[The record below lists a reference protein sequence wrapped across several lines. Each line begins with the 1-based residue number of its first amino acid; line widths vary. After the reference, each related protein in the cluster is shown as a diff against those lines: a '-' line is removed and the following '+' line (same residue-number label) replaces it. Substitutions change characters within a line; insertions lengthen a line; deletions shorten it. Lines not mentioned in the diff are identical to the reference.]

1 MRRYA
6 PAIALLFVLK
16 AGAAPIIELPRHT
29 PLRFV
34 VTGDAGAS
42 HSALRAGIL
51 AVAQRM
57 RIDGILLVGDN
68 FYPCGIDGLTDPQW
82 TKITQHFGPSHL
94 PIYPV
99 LGNHDYGDQQE
110 RGGKDYWTC
119 GHPSPGAEIAATGT
133 IADWHFPARN
143 YLLRSPLVDLVMLDT
158 QPVALAFAGSIAG
171 SDTGGQEVSWL
182 ARTLRDAGSGWR
194 IVVGHHTIFS
204 SGMHGR
210 TNDKTQQRMRALL
223 PLLRKERVDLYI
235 CGHDHDLE
243 LVGDVQRRNGD
254 PLFLVSGA
262 GSGLDEL
269 RPRKRPR
276 KGDIEPPT
284 IYPPPTEKAYLGFAI
299 VEIAPRQLSITFYD
313 KAGTQTGGP
322 FTITKHAH

>member
-1 MRRYA
+1 
-6 PAIALLFVLK
+6 
-16 AGAAPIIELPRHT
+16 
-29 PLRFV
+29 LRFV
-34 VTGDAGAS
+34 VTGDAGAT

-57 RIDGILLVGDN
+57 QIDGILLVGDN
-68 FYPCGIDGLTDPQW
+68 FYPCGIDGLSDPQW
-82 TKITQHFGPSHL
+82 TKITQLFGPSHL
-94 PIYPV
+94 PVYPV

-110 RGGKDYWTC
+110 RGGKDYWSC
-119 GHPSPGAEIAATGT
+119 GHPAPEAEIAATGR

-143 YLLRSPLVDLVMLDT
+143 YLLRSPLAELVMLDT
-158 QPVALAFAGSIAG
+158 QPVALAFPRSVSGS
-171 SDTGGQEVSWL
+171 STSRQEVAWL
-182 ARTLRDAGSGWR
+182 TSTLPSLRADWR

-210 TNDKTQQRMRALL
+210 TNDATQQRMRALL

-243 LVGDVQRRNGD
+243 HRSGD

-262 GSGLDEL
+262 GSGTDEM
-269 RPRKRPR
+269 RPRRPPQ
-276 KGDIEPPT
+276 KGPRGEPAEPPT
-284 IYPPPTEKAYLGFAI
+284 IYPPLPGKAYLGFAI
-299 VEIAPRQLSITFYD
+299 LEIAARHLSITFYD